1 MKVPLPCKVSQE
13 EVTFKAEE
21 LEAILQPPPL
31 ALKPYPPAYITLK
44 GNDMVIREATAE
56 EIPLLLE
63 YMRKI
68 MDSEQFKEGKDFY
81 DIVTARVY
89 AELLGVHRKRLKD
102 PYTFVGVIDGELAAF
117 CNGRLFDEDI
127 NISLHTMALKRG
139 MRAGAVM
146 YYAKCEYCFEIL
158 DQKEFQATY
167 ESINGLKRWG
177 MGMCQPSRPWPEYQH
192 ELGGAKIYYVSRKY
206 WDARVKDYVK
216 DLIGTEIIRPVPEE
230 LLKKNEKLRL
240 PKDVTI

>member
-1 MKVPLPCKVSQE
+1 MKVTPPCKVSQE
-13 EVTFKAEE
+13 TITFEASE

-31 ALKPYPPAYITLK
+31 ELQPYPPCYITLK
-44 GNDMVIREATAE
+44 GQEMVIREAKEE

-68 MDSEQFKEGKDFY
+68 IESPQFKEGKDYY

-89 AELLGVHRKRLKD
+89 AELLGVYRKRLKD

-117 CNGRLFDEDI
+117 CNGRLFNEDI

-139 MRAGAVM
+139 LRAGAVM
-146 YYAKCEYCFEIL
+146 YYAKCEYCFDHL
-158 DQKEFQATY
+158 GQKEFQATY

-177 MGMCQPSRPWPEYQH
+177 MGMCQPSREWPEFQH
-192 ELGGAKIYYVSRKY
+192 ELGGAKIYYITRKY
-206 WDARVKDYVK
+206 WDARVKKYLSDMVGAE
-216 DLIGTEIIRPVPEE
+216 LVRPVPEE
-230 LLKKNEKLRL
+230 LLKKNETLRL
-240 PKDVTI
+240 PDSVNI